1 MKCSACR
8 SENAADASFCI
19 NCGSSLYRVCPQC
32 GHRNT
37 PTARFCVECGNG
49 IVPAKDV
56 RQTDGIQPKRSDVS
70 TIQIAGDGERKFVTI
85 LFADIVGS
93 THLIE
98 KMEPD
103 EAAGQLFR
111 VLNCMRDAV
120 RRFDGT
126 VNKMQGDGLMALFG
140 APIPQEDHAVRACC
154 AALAMQEAVARLGSM
169 KIRIGIHTGEAV
181 LQTISNDLNSQYD
194 AMGVAVH
201 IAARIEKAA
210 ASSGIGLTLATLQAS
225 RGMIDVESLGA
236 REFKGL
242 SQPIEVFALRGI
254 RPVAASQ
261 QFLGG
266 QRLSGFVGRAS
277 ELLRLND
284 AFVQANSGSS
294 PVIGIVG
301 EPGAGKSRLAF
312 EFIMECRRKKIPI
325 FEARATAHGR
335 VTPLQPV
342 LELAR
347 SFFFIS
353 PGDSAEVGRAR
364 INSRLAGLGLIAD
377 GPILMNFL
385 GIRDPADQPA
395 AAIEHQ
401 ELLAVFRRISAI
413 VGQLTPAVVLFE
425 DLHWLDEASEPFV
438 REIVHGLARSNVLLL
453 LNFRSGYRREW
464 MDRGF
469 LRPNRPSTPDAECN
483 RETCSGTPGIG

>member
-1 MKCSACR
+1 MKCSTCQ
-8 SENAADASFCI
+8 SENAAETSFCT

-32 GHRNT
+32 KHRNI
-37 PTARFCVECGNG
+37 PTARYCVECGSG
-49 IVPAKDV
+49 IVPTSDI
-56 RQTDGIQPKRSDVS
+56 RQTDGIQPKRSEIP
-70 TIQIAGDGERKFVTI
+70 TFQTARDGERKFVTI
-85 LFADIVGS
+85 LFADIVDS
-93 THLIE
+93 TRLIE

-154 AALAMQEAVARLGSM
+154 AALAMQEAIANLGSM

-201 IAARIEKAA
+201 IAARIEQAA

-242 SQPIEVFALRGI
+242 SRPIEVFALRGI

-266 QRLSGFVGRAS
+266 QRLSSFGGRAN
-277 ELLRLND
+277 ELVRLDN
-284 AFVQANSGSS
+284 AFFQAKSGSS
-294 PVIGIVG
+294 PVIGISG

-312 EFIMECRRKKIPI
+312 EFIMECRRKKIPV

-353 PGDSAEVGRAR
+353 PGDPPDVSRAR

-377 GPILMNFL
+377 GPILMSFL
-385 GIRDPADQPA
+385 GIR
-395 AAIEHQ
+395 
-401 ELLAVFRRISAI
+401 
-413 VGQLTPAVVLFE
+413 
-425 DLHWLDEASEPFV
+425 
-438 REIVHGLARSNVLLL
+438 
-453 LNFRSGYRREW
+453 
-464 MDRGF
+464 
-469 LRPNRPSTPDAECN
+469 
-483 RETCSGTPGIG
+483 